1 LDLAHTLAQYG
12 GMSTDTIQYLV
23 LDRCDPTCNMARY
36 YVLSIEPS
44 LFGDATLIRQWG
56 RIGRP
61 GQQRVEL
68 YENQSRAVEA
78 LETWLQRKRQCGYL
92 LRSG

>member
-1 LDLAHTLAQYG
+1 
-12 GMSTDTIQYLV
+12 MSEDTIQYLV

-44 LFGDATLIRQWG
+44 LFGDATLIREWG

-61 GQQRVEL
+61 GQRRVQL
-68 YENQSRAVEA
+68 YENQSGAIEA
-78 LETWLQRKRQCGYL
+78 LSAHRLEQLVKGCGNAA
-92 LRSG
+92 LRSVL

>member
-1 LDLAHTLAQYG
+1 
-12 GMSTDTIQYLV
+12 MSTDTIQYLV

-44 LFGDATLIRQWG
+44 LFGDATLIREWG

-61 GQQRVEL
+61 GQRRIEL
-68 YENQSRAVEA
+68 YENPLCAMEA
-78 LETWLQRKRQCGYL
+78 LEIWLQRKRKRGYL